1 MRLHRLRVEQLRQ
14 FRQPYEIA
22 GFESGLNLFTGPNE
36 AGKTTL
42 VRALRAAFFERY
54 RSTSVDDLLPWGEP
68 SAAPSVELEF
78 SIGDTDYRLR
88 KSFLH
93 RKRCELM
100 VGTTEFDGE
109 DAEQHLAELFGFR
122 FAGKGAS
129 KPEHWGIPGLLW
141 IEQGSAQD
149 IAEPIVNATDLLREA
164 LDHSTGEVASTRGDE
179 VINRVRSERETLLTS
194 TGKPRGI
201 YAEAIK
207 EQEDTSR
214 RIVELDKRI
223 AQYRAQVDQLGLLR
237 AAQST
242 DEAEKPWEALRA
254 QERDAG
260 DRLKNIEQLKV
271 QIEGDLASQRQLHTS
286 LGLVEDQITGFHNQE
301 RSLKQREADLQDAMQ
316 QVQIAESA
324 EARWSQ
330 KRRDAE
336 ETYQQ
341 ASTALGYARQQELR
355 SDLTR
360 RIGDA
365 QSRISALTDAI
376 AKAESELDQLST
388 LRKLAAESELD
399 EAELDRLRQ
408 QHATLQEVRIR
419 QEATAT
425 QLHFNLAPTA
435 QISLDGQALAGI
447 GEHLITTAV
456 ELDIANVG
464 RLKIIPGSADLAEL
478 VRKEAEVSAAH
489 QALLQR
495 LDLPSLAEA
504 QIRYSVHQ
512 KALNDIEHSERTL
525 QTLAP
530 TGIEGLRAD
539 LAAYTERKRESE
551 EQQAGLDPLPEQVE
565 GSIETSAQADARQQA
580 ARVHLNQVE
589 HQAGEAKLRLVTMLA
604 SRDAAL
610 RERDAQQALVSA
622 PDRTQRL
629 QDAKSELLRL
639 HAESEALQQRTTAKQ
654 GQVDASRPDILAQDV
669 ERFRRSA
676 EQAEQTHRARQN
688 EVILLQGKLEEAGAQ
703 GLEEERAEQ
712 CVRADAAQRR
722 YQEIKRRAE
731 ALDLLLTLLEAKRME
746 LIKRLQ
752 DPLRIHINRYVQ
764 ILFPQA
770 ALDIGEDLIP
780 GRLTRPNQ
788 DVAGSS
794 GLVEDLSFG
803 AREQMGV
810 ITRLAYADLLQ
821 ESGRPTLIILDDALV
836 HSDDQR
842 LEQMKRVIFDAAQ
855 RHQVLLFTCHP
866 GAWRD
871 LGVAPRFITRSSAA
885 VA

>member
-36 AGKTTL
+36 AGKSTL

-68 SAAPSVELEF
+68 SAAPSVELDF

-149 IAEPIVNATDLLREA
+149 IAEPIGNATDLLRQA
-164 LDHSTGEVASTRGDE
+164 LEQSAGEVASTRGDE
-179 VINRVRSERETLLTS
+179 VINRVRSGREALLTS

-201 YAEAIK
+201 YAEAINK
-207 EQEDTSR
+207 QEDTSR
-214 RIVELDKRI
+214 RIEELDKRI
-223 AQYRAQVDQLGLLR
+223 AQYREQVDQLGLLR
-237 AAQST
+237 IAQSA
-242 DEAEKPWEALRA
+242 DDAEKPWEALRA
-254 QERDAG
+254 QEREAR
-260 DRLKNIEQLKV
+260 DRLKNIEQLKA
-271 QIEGDLASQRQLHTS
+271 QIEVDLTSQRQLHIS
-286 LGLVEDQITGFHNQE
+286 LGLVEDQITGFDNQD
-301 RSLKQREADLQDAMQ
+301 RSLKQRETDLQEAMQ
-316 QVQIAESA
+316 QVQIAASA

-330 KRRDAE
+330 TRRDAE
-336 ETYQQ
+336 EAYQQ
-341 ASTALGYARQQELR
+341 ASEALEAARQQDLR
-355 SDLTR
+355 ADLVR
-360 RIGDA
+360 RIDDA
-365 QSRISALTDAI
+365 QSRTSALTDAI
-376 AKAESELDQLST
+376 AKAEAELDQRST
-388 LRKLAAESELD
+388 LLKLAAESELD
-399 EAELDRLRQ
+399 KAELYRLRQ
-408 QHATLQEVRIR
+408 QHATLQELRIR

-425 QLHFNLAPTA
+425 QLRFNLVPAA
-435 QISLDGQALAGI
+435 QISLDGQALAGM
-447 GEHLITTAV
+447 GEHLITAAA

-464 RLKIIPGSADLAEL
+464 RLQIIPGGTDLAEL
-478 VRKEAEVSAAH
+478 VREETEVSAAH
-489 QALLQR
+489 QVLLQR
-495 LDLPSLAEA
+495 LGLPSLAGAEA
-504 QIRYSVHQ
+504 RYVAHQ
-512 KALNDIEHSERTL
+512 QALKDIKHCEKTL

-530 TGIEGLRAD
+530 AGIEGLRAE
-539 LAAYTERKRESE
+539 LAAHMERKREAE
-551 EQQAGLDPLPEQVE
+551 EHLAGLDPLPERAD
-565 GSIETSAQADARQQA
+565 GSIETLAQADARQKT
-580 ARVHLNQVE
+580 ARGHLEQVE
-589 HQAGEAKLRLVTMLA
+589 HQASEAKQRLITMQT
-604 SRDAAL
+604 SCDAAL
-610 RERDAQQALVSA
+610 RERDAQQALVNA
-622 PDRTQRL
+622 PDRAQRL
-629 QDAKSELLRL
+629 QNANSELLRL
-639 HAESEALQQRTTAKQ
+639 YAEGEALQQRITAEQ
-654 GQVDASRPDILAQDV
+654 GQVDAARPDILAQDV
-669 ERFRRSA
+669 ERFHRSA
-676 EQAEQTHRARQN
+676 EQAEQTHRSRQN
-688 EVILLQGKLEEAGAQ
+688 EIILLQGKLEEAGAQ

-712 CVRADAAQRR
+712 CVRAEAAQRR
-722 YQEIKRRAE
+722 YQELKRRAE
-731 ALDLLLTLLEAKRME
+731 ALDLLLTLLEAKRQE

-752 DPLRIHINRYVQ
+752 APLRIHINRYVQ

-770 ALDIGEDLIP
+770 TLDIGEDLTP

-794 GLVEDLSFG
+794 GLVGDLSFG